1 VADTDF
7 DFGFTAVDE
16 EELKG
21 LTPLQPQP
29 TPQPVVSSDAISAIQ
44 ARLADLDAKLVA
56 FKPASPAQLTRVEEK
71 IDRVLNME
79 LGELNAS
86 VQAQGQNLN
95 AVLDEVEER
104 SNAMREECKS
114 ILLEVE
120 AMILPLLSNLMKN
133 PQKEYIH
140 WPNRSEKLQTQIDKI
155 TKLTR
160 SYGA

>member
-1 VADTDF
+1 
-7 DFGFTAVDE
+7 
-16 EELKG
+16 
-21 LTPLQPQP
+21 
-29 TPQPVVSSDAISAIQ
+29 
-44 ARLADLDAKLVA
+44 VA

-79 LGELNAS
+79 LGELSAS
-86 VQAQGQNLN
+86 VHAQGENLS

-104 SNAMREECKS
+104 SNAMREECKGK
-114 ILLEVE
+114 LLELE
-120 AMILPLLSNLMKN
+120 AMILPLLTNLMKN